1 MEFLELLLLWLG
13 INLKFQQ
20 QLDYYSPTPYRIEI
34 SEIWAGLDEM
44 RWPQFKGGAWMVL
57 RRNWTYTFFL
67 FSLSLKQMNTCD
79 TSLRRSIVV
88 LNTTNCL
95 SHTCKAPK
103 LIEALHQRH
112 SPSPSFWSCA
122 LLPPP
127 LHLPIWQILQL
138 CFCTFQNSSQLL
150 LQSFLKRRCHELH
163 PQDLLHPC
171 PWNWPKNI
179 NDENKQLGT
188 YESIYL
194 LKVWMGKLKLH
205 LFHNSFDFV
214 PGTLIGI
221 YSTGIV
227 SVTVFAIEGFSC
239 WSWA

>member
-1 MEFLELLLLWLG
+1 
-13 INLKFQQ
+13 
-20 QLDYYSPTPYRIEI
+20 
-34 SEIWAGLDEM
+34 M
-44 RWPQFKGGAWMVL
+44 RWPQFKVVL
-57 RRNWTYTFFL
+57 EWSWEALNLLFFF
-67 FSLSLKQMNTCD
+67 FSFVMKLSLKQMNTCD

-103 LIEALHQRH
+103 LIKALHQRR

-127 LHLPIWQILQL
+127 PYLPIRQILQL
-138 CFCTFQNSSQLL
+138 CFCSFQISSQLL
-150 LQSFLKRRCHELH
+150 LQSFLKRCCHENH

-179 NDENKQLGT
+179 NDENKQL
-188 YESIYL
+188 
-194 LKVWMGKLKLH
+194 KLH

-214 PGTLIGI
+214 PRTLIGI
-221 YSTGIV
+221 FQYRNCICHYLCNRGFLLLVLGLVLPLGEFEEKQWWTTKERIQSDRSIHANKFGGSKEGIQDYF
-227 SVTVFAIEGFSC
+227 TLGFCS
-239 WSWA
+239 